1 MTTPVTIVILN
12 WNGRHLLEQFLPSVM
27 ATDYEDFEVLIVDN
41 GSTDDSLV
49 WLSEYYPQAR
59 QLILEKNYGFTT
71 GNNLA
76 LPEVHTPY
84 FVLLNNDVEVESGW
98 LHPLVEMMDQDTKIA
113 SVQPKLLSFQDKG
126 QFEYAGAAGGF
137 IDVLG
142 YPFSRG
148 RLFEVTEKDEGQFEE
163 PCEIF
168 WSTGACML
176 VRKSVV
182 DKIGLFEERY
192 FAHMEEID
200 FCWRAKNFGYK
211 IMYVPWGVVYHLGGG
226 TLPRTNPRKTFLN
239 VRNSLATLLK
249 NLPASQLWYK
259 FIFRLVLDGVWGVRA
274 MLKGEVKILW
284 AIFRAHFAIYGSF
297 SFWLRRRR
305 KIYKELEKLPRHGP
319 GYYSKSIIWEH
330 FVRRKKRFFDL
341 NGIESPESTK
351 GN

>member
-1 MTTPVTIVILN
+1 
-12 WNGRHLLEQFLPSVM
+12 M
-27 ATDYEDFEVLIVDN
+27 ATDYEAFEVLVVDN
-41 GSTDDSLV
+41 GSTDDSLS
-49 WLSEYYPQAR
+49 WLSKHYPEVR
-59 QLILEKNYGFTT
+59 QLALDKNYGFTT

-98 LHPLVEMMDQDTKIA
+98 LRPMVERMDEDAMVA
-113 SVQPKLLSFQDKG
+113 SVQPKLLAFQDKG

-148 RLFEVTEKDEGQFEE
+148 RIFEVTEKDEGQFEE

-182 DKIGLFEERY
+182 EEIGLFEDRY

-200 FCWRAKNFGYK
+200 FCWRAKNYGYK
-211 IMYVPWGVVYHLGGG
+211 IMYEPRGVAYHLGGG

-259 FIFRLVLDGVWGVRA
+259 FIFRLVLDGVWGVRSIA
-274 MLKGEVKILW
+274 RGEMKILW
-284 AIFRAHFAIYGSF
+284 AIIRAHFAIYGSF
-297 SFWLRRRR
+297 GFWFRRR
-305 KIYKELEKLPRHGP
+305 KEIYRELKRIPRHRS
-319 GYYSKSIIWEH
+319 GYYTKSIVWQH
-330 FVRRKKRFFDL
+330 FARGKKRFFDL
-341 NGIESPESTK
+341 KGMKSPKNTK
-351 GN
+351 VSD